1 MAPIEILDPTVEPR
15 KQPLTY
21 VARPDSLKGK
31 RVGLV
36 ENTKFNSDVLLARV
50 GEELGRRYGVTVSR
64 MIRKRSPSHAVTEE
78 AADALRRISDFV
90 VSGVGD

>member
-1 MAPIEILDPTVEPR
+1 MKLFDPTTPPAERTVTLAPR
-15 KQPLTY
+15 LQDL
-21 VARPDSLKGK
+21 RGL

-36 ENTKFNSDVLLARV
+36 ENTKFNSEAILARL
-50 GEELGRRYGVTVSR
+50 GERLVREHGVTVSR

-78 AADALRRISDFV
+78 AADALRRISDFI

>member
-1 MAPIEILDPTVEPR
+1 MKLFDPTSTPR
-15 KQPLTY
+15 ERAITLAPRL
-21 VARPDSLKGK
+21 RDLHGL

-36 ENTKFNSDVLLARV
+36 ENTKFNSDVILTKLGERLARQH
-50 GEELGRRYGVTVSR
+50 GMTVSR

-78 AADALRRISDFV
+78 AAEELRRISDFV

>member
-1 MAPIEILDPTVEPR
+1 MKLFDPTTPPVERTISLAPR
-15 KQPLTY
+15 L
-21 VARPDSLKGK
+21 VDLRGL

-36 ENTKFNSDVLLARV
+36 ENTKFNSDAILARL
-50 GEELGRRYGVTVSR
+50 GERLAREHGVTVSR
-64 MIRKRSPSHAVTEE
+64 MIRKRSASHAVTEE

>member
-1 MAPIEILDPTVEPR
+1 M
-15 KQPLTY
+15 
-21 VARPDSLKGK
+21 
-31 RVGLV
+31 
-36 ENTKFNSDVLLARV
+36 
-50 GEELGRRYGVTVSR
+50 TVSR

>member
-1 MAPIEILDPTVEPR
+1 MRLFDPTSPPVERAVALAPR
-15 KQPLTY
+15 L
-21 VARPDSLKGK
+21 ADLRGL

-36 ENTKFNSDVLLARV
+36 ENTKHNSDVILARL
-50 GEELGRRYGVTVSR
+50 GEGLARRYGVTVSQ

>member
-1 MAPIEILDPTVEPR
+1 MKLFDPTSPPVERAITLAPR
-15 KQPLTY
+15 LGDL
-21 VARPDSLKGK
+21 RGL

>member
-1 MAPIEILDPTVEPR
+1 MKLFDPTSTPR
-15 KQPLTY
+15 ERT
-21 VARPDSLKGK
+21 VALAPRLRNLRGL

-36 ENTKFNSDVLLARV
+36 ENTKFNSDVILTKLGERLAREH
-50 GEELGRRYGVTVSR
+50 GMTVNR

-78 AADALRRISDFV
+78 EADELRRISDFV

>member
-1 MAPIEILDPTVEPR
+1 MKLFDPTTPPVERAISLAPR
-15 KQPLTY
+15 LRD
-21 VARPDSLKGK
+21 VRGL

-36 ENTKFNSDVLLARV
+36 ENTKFNSDAILARL
-50 GEELGRRYGVTVSR
+50 GERLAREHGVTVSR
-64 MIRKRSPSHAVTEE
+64 MIRKRSASHAVTEE

>member
-1 MAPIEILDPTVEPR
+1 MKLFDPTTPPVDRAIALAPR
-15 KQPLTY
+15 L
-21 VARPDSLKGK
+21 RDLRGL

-36 ENTKFNSDVLLARV
+36 ENTKFNSDLILAKLGERLARQ
-50 GEELGRRYGVTVSR
+50 YGMTVSR

-78 AADALRRISDFV
+78 AADGLRRISDFV